1 MKKQKETISV
11 DITINHYGFYLSDEH
26 FGNVHK
32 PYADW
37 IVKNGHDIGVKKWD
51 DYSSGMWATDIEMIG
66 RWIKKTKQ
74 PYETLWS
81 EKDDGI
87 YIVDEDWKEKIKL

>member
-1 MKKQKETISV
+1 
-11 DITINHYGFYLSDEH
+11 
-26 FGNVHK
+26 
-32 PYADW
+32 
-37 IVKNGHDIGVKKWD
+37 
-51 DYSSGMWATDIEMIG
+51 MWATDIEMIG